1 MLRILHRGST
11 LCDGI
16 TRREALR
23 VGGLSLFGSVTL
35 PRLLEARDRQARRPA
50 GKAKSVLMF
59 NLLGGPS
66 HMDMVDLKPHAP
78 AEIRGEFRPI
88 ATSVPGVHICEH
100 MPRIARWMHR
110 ATLIRT
116 FSHGFNSHD
125 PLPFMTGYTD
135 SGFQAQ
141 AQPSDPPDIGAVCQY
156 LGLGPR
162 DMPGAV
168 CMPCYPGWGEA
179 WKRRGPYGGFL
190 GSKFDPL
197 FTRCAPT
204 FGRQPR
210 RDFYDPV
217 PVLGEP
223 LLPSLDLEPGLTSGR
238 LDERRS
244 LLQQVDGTVRAWE
257 QSRAPEVFDYQQR
270 RAFDLLTG
278 GKARAAFDLA
288 REPDRVRDRY
298 GRNLYGQCL
307 LAARRLIEAGV
318 PFISVHQEIFGK
330 NGHSYDMHEN
340 NFGMLKDYNLPLL
353 DRAIPTLLDDL
364 DSRGLLDTTLVVVM
378 GEMGRS
384 PRINAKAGRDHW
396 PQCGFSLLF
405 GGGVKQGHVHGET
418 DRHAAYPLSLPV
430 APADFVATIYEL
442 LGIDPDTMVPDRS
455 GRPIPIAHGGAAIRQ
470 VIA

>member
-1 MLRILHRGST
+1 MLRILHGGST

-23 VGGLSLFGSVTL
+23 VGGLSLFGTLTL
-35 PRLLEARDRQARRPA
+35 PRLLAARERQSRRRA
-50 GKAKSVLMF
+50 GKARSVLMF

-66 HMDMVDLKPHAP
+66 HMDMVDLKPEAP

-88 ATSVPGVHICEH
+88 ATSVPGVRICEH
-100 MPRIARWMHR
+100 LPRLARWLHK

-135 SGFQAQ
+135 SGFSAQ
-141 AQPSDPPDIGAVCQY
+141 AQPSDPPDVGAVCQY

-162 DMPGAV
+162 GMPGAV
-168 CMPCYPGWGEA
+168 CMPCYPGWGES
-179 WKRRGPYGGFL
+179 WKRRGPHGGFL
-190 GSKFDPL
+190 GQQFDPL
-197 FTRCAPT
+197 FTRCQPT

-210 RDFYDPV
+210 RDHYDPV

-223 LLPSLDLEPGLTSGR
+223 LLPSLDLEPGLTGNR
-238 LDERRS
+238 LGNRRT
-244 LLQQVDGTVRAWE
+244 LLEHVDGAVRNWE
-257 QSRAPEVFDYQQR
+257 QTRAPELLSYHRR
-270 RAFDLLTG
+270 RAFDLLTA
-278 GKARAAFDLA
+278 GKARAAFDLS
-288 REPDRVRDRY
+288 RESDRVRDRY

-307 LAARRLIEAGV
+307 LAARRLIESGV

-353 DRAIPTLLDDL
+353 DQAVPTLLEDL
-364 DSRGLLDTTLVVVM
+364 DNRGLLDSTLVVVM

-384 PRINAKAGRDHW
+384 PRINARAGRDHW

-430 APADFVATIYEL
+430 SPSDFVATIYEL
-442 LGIDPDTMVPDRS
+442 LGIDPDLTVPDRQ
-455 GRPIPIAHGGAAIRQ
+455 GRPIPIAHGGTPIRGI
-470 VIA
+470 IA

>member
-1 MLRILHRGST
+1 
-11 LCDGI
+11 
-16 TRREALR
+16 
-23 VGGLSLFGSVTL
+23 
-35 PRLLEARDRQARRPA
+35 
-50 GKAKSVLMF
+50 MF

-66 HMDMVDLKPHAP
+66 HMDMVDLKPEAP
-78 AEIRGEFRPI
+78 AEIRGEFQPI
-88 ATSVPGVHICEH
+88 ATSVPGVRICEH
-100 MPRIARWMHR
+100 LPRLASWMHR
-110 ATLIRT
+110 GTLIRT

-135 SGFQAQ
+135 AGFLAQ

-156 LGLGPR
+156 LGIGPG

-190 GSKFDPL
+190 GSNFDPL

-210 RDFYDPV
+210 RDYYDPV

-223 LLPSLDLEPGLTSGR
+223 LLPSLDLEPGLTPVR
-238 LDERRS
+238 LGERRS
-244 LLQQVDGTVRAWE
+244 LLQQMDGAVRSWE
-257 QSRAPEVFDYQQR
+257 STRAPERLDYQR
-270 RAFDLLTG
+270 RKAFELLTG

-298 GRNLYGQCL
+298 GRTLYGQCL

-353 DRAIPTLLDDL
+353 DQIVPTLLEDL
-364 DSRGLLDTTLVVVM
+364 DGRGLLESTLVVVM

-384 PRINAKAGRDHW
+384 PKINRQAGRDHW

-405 GGGVKQGHVHGET
+405 GGGVKQGHVQGET

-430 APADFVATIYEL
+430 SPADFVATIYEL
-442 LGIDPDTMVPDRS
+442 LGIDPSTMVPDRS
-455 GRPIPIAHGGAAIRQ
+455 GRPVPIAHGGSPIRQ
-470 VIA
+470 IIS